1 MSTPPRPRQP
11 QLPPFCRRAHR
22 RHRLVSITNL
32 CHLHRLLWLSLIFQV
47 STVLLVT
54 AGPVPSS
61 MQLLPPKEV
70 RP

>member
-1 MSTPPRPRQP
+1 
-11 QLPPFCRRAHR
+11 
-22 RHRLVSITNL
+22 VSITNL